1 MTFVNY
7 KILDRSIDF
16 YEGRG
21 YKRVESPWLIS
32 EGISDMTRPSFAAQY
47 VVHKEGGN
55 VLGDGKRKALVASGE
70 QSFLYMIAKGY
81 LPPGTYQTITP
92 CFRNEPFDET
102 HVKYFMKNELINYGN
117 SKMDYEMILSD
128 AHDFFKSILEW
139 NFIDPKY
146 LRIVK
151 TDIGHD
157 IELNGVEIGSYGLR
171 ENTMAR
177 WCYGTGVAEPRFS
190 MLMRSFSK
198 LEK

>member
-1 MTFVNY
+1 MTSVNY

-16 YEGRG
+16 YESRG

-102 HVKYFMKNELINYGN
+102 HVKYFMKN
-117 SKMDYEMILSD
+117 
-128 AHDFFKSILEW
+128 
-139 NFIDPKY
+139 
-146 LRIVK
+146 
-151 TDIGHD
+151 
-157 IELNGVEIGSYGLR
+157 
-171 ENTMAR
+171 
-177 WCYGTGVAEPRFS
+177 
-190 MLMRSFSK
+190 
-198 LEK
+198 